1 MSPEL
6 LKYFLIAVFCLAG
19 GFVFGSA
26 LAKGVSQDLDKE
38 K

>member
-6 LKYFLIAVFCLAG
+6 LKYLFIVVFCLAG

-26 LAKGVSQDLDKE
+26 LTKGVSQDIDK